1 MSAYVC
7 TVYICLSAQKMHQG
21 LKWAIINVV
30 KGSFRWRVP
39 HLWFLL
45 SLSTLKLEVDS
56 ALGWVGLLA
65 LAQTVLQKELQI
77 IAR

>member
-1 MSAYVC
+1 MSAYVY
-7 TVYICLSAQKMHQG
+7 TVYVCLSAQKMHQG